1 MIISFRKA
9 MMLLIGISLLVTV
22 AVGGIGG
29 YFMLKNADSAT
40 YQYENIVVPAFYIE
54 EMKAN
59 FWKAHGLLLQAALD
73 KDPALIEANFAK
85 VPALYRQNDDL
96 LRQYALTESS
106 GSAEDALYAQLV
118 EKRRR
123 FHELNARALE
133 LVRLTT
139 DDQAIDAFNR
149 YNNEVILPV
158 MRDFTDALDALS
170 THLLQVSAQTNIRNE
185 RASDTAV
192 LTIAGIIATAV
203 VLLLAA
209 GFYFASGII
218 RAVGKETAFAS
229 AIAEGNL
236 EAPLDPD
243 LPARKDEFGAMG
255 RALSTM
261 RDSLKRLIGDLSVSN
276 EAAQKASQHKS
287 IFLSRMSHEIR
298 TPLNAIIGMTYI
310 AKKAREREVVN
321 DSLNKISTSSTHLL
335 GLINDILDMSK
346 IEAGRFELVEEDFS
360 LEKLL
365 MSVCTVASAK
375 VDEKEQNLVVNL
387 ASGLGSR
394 YVGDGLRLSQVL
406 TNILGNACK
415 FTPARGT
422 IRLTAACA
430 EKNSLT
436 SHVRFTVED
445 TGIGMTDEQM
455 GRLFKPFEQADG
467 GTFRQFGGTGL
478 GLSICD
484 KIVTLMGG
492 DIRVE
497 SEFGKGSKFIITV
510 KLKNSERYEPARL
523 DAAIDA
529 RRTKIMVV
537 DRAEE
542 VRSFF
547 DGLFRRLDIVP
558 ATAAAVEPALEL
570 LRENS
575 ESDPFSIV
583 FLDWDTTGE
592 EGGDFVK
599 KVKAEFGGRVVVI
612 LVSSTRFAEVEDK
625 AAEAGADRFLPK
637 PLFPSAVINLVN
649 EVIGVPAKETPKA
662 APGEAPFA
670 GRRLLLV
677 EDNEIN
683 REIACAYLEDT
694 GITVEVAENGVEAVE
709 KYLGE
714 PAYDLIFM
722 DVHMPVM
729 DGYTASRRIRA
740 EEGALGRGRVPIVA
754 LTANAFKEDI
764 ACCLEAG
771 MDDHIA
777 KPMCVDAVGEMLN
790 KYLAA

>member
-1 MIISFRKA
+1 
-9 MMLLIGISLLVTV
+9 MLSLIGVSLLVTM

-29 YFMLKNADSAT
+29 YFMLKNSKSAT
-40 YQYENIVVPAFYIE
+40 FQYDNVVTPTFYVE
-54 EMKAN
+54 EVKSN
-59 FWKAHGLLLQAALD
+59 FWKAHALLLQAALD
-73 KDPALIEANFAK
+73 KEPALIEQNYRKATE
-85 VPALYRQNDDL
+85 LYLQNDKLLDL
-96 LRQYALTESS
+96 YDRAKSS
-106 GSAEDALYAQLV
+106 GPEEDAFYAALV
-118 EKRRR
+118 ETRTK
-123 FHELNARALE
+123 FHALNGRALE

-139 DDQAIDAFNR
+139 TDGAIEEFNR
-149 YNNEVILPV
+149 YNNEIMLPA
-158 MRDFTDALDALS
+158 MSEFMGDLDALNAYM
-170 THLLQVSAQTNIRNE
+170 LWVMQQTNRHNQS
-185 RASDTAV
+185 ASGTAAMGIV
-192 LTIAGIIATAV
+192 GIIAAAV

-209 GFYFASGII
+209 GSYFASGVI

-236 EAPLDPD
+236 EAPLDPA
-243 LPARKDEFGAMG
+243 LPARKDEFGAMAK
-255 RALSTM
+255 ALSTM
-261 RDSLKRLIGDLSVSN
+261 RDNLRRLIGELSESN
-276 EAAQKASQHKS
+276 DAAQKANEYKS
-287 IFLSRMSHEIR
+287 VFLARMSHEIR

-310 AKKAREREVVN
+310 AKKAKDRDAVN
-321 DSLNKISTSSTHLL
+321 TSLNKISTSSTHLL
-335 GLINDILDMSK
+335 GIINDILDMSK
-346 IEAGRFELVEEDFS
+346 IEAGRFELVEEEFS

-375 VDEKEQNLVVNL
+375 VDEKEQELFVHLEPGV
-387 ASGLGSR
+387 GSR
-394 YVGDGLRLSQVL
+394 YSGDGLRLSQVL
-406 TNILGNACK
+406 TNILGNASK
-415 FTPARGT
+415 FTPAKGT

-430 EKNSLT
+430 EKNSL
-436 SHVRFTVED
+436 SSMVRFTIED
-445 TGIGMTDEQM
+445 TGIGMTEEQM
-455 GRLFKPFEQADG
+455 ERLFKPFEQADA

-484 KIVTLMGG
+484 KIVALMGG

-497 SEFGKGSKFIITV
+497 SEFGKGSRFIITV
-510 KLKNSERYEPARL
+510 KLKNSERYESAQL

-529 RRTKIMVV
+529 RRTKVMVV

-542 VRSFF
+542 VRGFF

-558 ATAAAVEPALEL
+558 ATAAAVAPALEL

-575 ESDPFSIV
+575 ESDPFHIV

-592 EGGDFVK
+592 EGADFVK

-612 LVSSTRFAEVEDK
+612 LVSSARFTEIEDK
-625 AAEAGADRFLPK
+625 AVEAGADRFLPK
-637 PLFPSAVINLVN
+637 PIFPSTVINLVN
-649 EVIGVPAKETPKA
+649 EVIGVPSKETTQA
-662 APGEAPFA
+662 TPGETPFA

-694 GITVEVAENGVEAVE
+694 GIIVEAAENGVEAVE

-729 DGYTASRRIRA
+729 DGHTASRRIRA

-777 KPMCVDAVGEMLN
+777 KPMCVDAVREILN